1 MSISP
6 EYQSGSFE
14 IHGQHG
20 HPSKGTGSCR
30 RSDFAAFATAAGG
43 GSLSLAIEPVE
54 RLAQWIVLAAKH
66 LYDHGDDV
74 AAIEPDMA
82 VLAGLMMDA
91 PDIAAPAF
99 DVPNDPAH
107 DVTGL
112 QAERTA
118 DAVKSVQ
125 GALALATEPSSVV
138 QEQPPCRKQPRRM
151 SHPATPRRRPQIR
164 DLC

>member
-1 MSISP
+1 VAVRFLSQLNRLSV
-6 EYQSGSFE
+6 E
-14 IHGQHG
+14 
-20 HPSKGTGSCR
+20 R
-30 RSDFAAFATAAGG
+30 N
-43 GSLSLAIEPVE
+43 GSL
-54 RLAQWIVLAAKH
+54 LAAKH
-66 LYDHGDDV
+66 YFSLYDHGDDV

-82 VLAGLMMDA
+82 DLAGLMMDA

-99 DVPNDPAH
+99 DVPNDPGY
-107 DVTGL
+107 DVTRL

-118 DAVKSVQ
+118 DAVKPVQ

-151 SHPATPRRRPQIR
+151 SHPAALRKRPQIR